1 MDELTILKAEHEIIT
16 DSYGWITDENENPEG
31 RIQYML
37 GIHDF
42 AGFLID
48 RLEERK
54 E

>member
-1 MDELTILKAEHEIIT
+1 MDELTILKAEHDIIS
-16 DSYGWITDENENPEG
+16 DSYDWILDENKNPEG

-42 AGFLID
+42 ACFLID